1 MEKIAAGTLKM
12 TLMIAFKFSMMKT
25 TASRFEKNLYAR
37 TYIERPQKMEGVEGM
52 HSRNEEVHETV
63 FEE

>member
-25 TASRFEKNLYAR
+25 TASRFEKNLYTR
-37 TYIERPQKMEGVEGM
+37 TYIERPQK
-52 HSRNEEVHETV
+52 
-63 FEE
+63 

>member
-1 MEKIAAGTLKM
+1 M